1 MWCSPFLKSKLLSRN
16 HFFKH
21 QFNIDYL
28 PPYTIRFWD
37 EIQDKSIADRYIF
50 ESFALYETANK
61 DVVLL

>member
-1 MWCSPFLKSKLLSRN
+1 M
-16 HFFKH
+16 
-21 QFNIDYL
+21 
-28 PPYTIRFWD
+28 RFWD